1 MSNYTIEP
9 LFITGAAGF
18 IGSNLAKRVLSQ
30 NPGCKVVGLD
40 NMNGYYDVRLKD
52 SRLRE
57 LEQYP
62 NFTFI
67 YGDLADKPMI
77 HCSKNII
84 SGSS

>member
-40 NMNGYYDVRLKD
+40 NMNGYYDVRLGK
-52 SRLRE
+52 
-57 LEQYP
+57 
-62 NFTFI
+62 
-67 YGDLADKPMI
+67 
-77 HCSKNII
+77 
-84 SGSS
+84 SSQGA